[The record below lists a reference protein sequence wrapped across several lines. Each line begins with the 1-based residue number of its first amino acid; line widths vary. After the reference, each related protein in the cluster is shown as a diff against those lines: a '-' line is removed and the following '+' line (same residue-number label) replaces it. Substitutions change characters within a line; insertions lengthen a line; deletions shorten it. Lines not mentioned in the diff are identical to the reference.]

1 MNSREISRAS
11 GSSVNG
17 TKAGCATRSS
27 MASTGSAIRGIPKW
41 RRTFGGTTATEG
53 TAVTRVIA
61 ATAAAVKPPRM
72 PPGTNPF
79 TIRYSDSMES

>member
-1 MNSREISRAS
+1 
-11 GSSVNG
+11 
-17 TKAGCATRSS
+17 

-61 ATAAAVKPPRM
+61 ATAAAVKPPKPRALRITDSANRM